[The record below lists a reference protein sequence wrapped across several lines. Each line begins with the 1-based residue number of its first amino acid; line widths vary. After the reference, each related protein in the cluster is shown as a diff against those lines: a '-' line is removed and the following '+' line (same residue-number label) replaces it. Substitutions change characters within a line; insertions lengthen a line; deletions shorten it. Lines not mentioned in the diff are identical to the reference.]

1 MKKMCKLFSVLMALA
16 ISLTLVVAVVPTAS
30 AATGS
35 DYASTDYHTDEEQFA
50 AIMSKY
56 TGEEVS
62 IKLSDGQ
69 TVKVKYEGEGF
80 KITDMNGE
88 APFLRDKATIVK
100 DEAGNITS
108 LGNKAV
114 DEAGNEIAIT
124 AEYLNI
130 VATYADNTVTLPY
143 PEEYTQ
149 GTTLRMKYIFDAK
162 VMKEKYTSYTFV
174 LPFAGV
180 DLTVKGSYFTKLAE
194 DAERVEFSLKAS
206 VPFKLDNAGKEAEA
220 VRGAMDIIKDEEKP
234 HPVVGDYVFEFNIYV
249 NNVAI
254 YDVGAKDKDIS
265 VKINANKEQFDA
277 AKGGDSGK
285 KYNVYAYLDA
295 SSAVGD
301 ETYDNM
307 SAKID
312 EANATAT
319 FPLQNVGWFFLAC
332 DEKGNS
338 EGGNGWL
345 LWVIIGAGVVVV
357 AAVVV
362 AVVLAASKKKGTA
375 PEAAQD
381 ADAQANE

>member
-16 ISLTLVVAVVPTAS
+16 ISLTLVMAVVPTAF
-30 AATGS
+30 AATES

-69 TVKVKYEGEGF
+69 TVKVKYEGDGF

-88 APFLRDKATIVK
+88 APFLRNKETIVK
-100 DEAGNITS
+100 DENGNITS
-108 LGNKAV
+108 LGDKAL
-114 DEAGNEIAIT
+114 DAEGKEIAIT

-143 PEEYTQ
+143 PEAYSQ
-149 GTTLRMKYIFDAK
+149 GKTLRMKYIFDAK
-162 VMKEKYTSYTFV
+162 VMKEKYADYTFV

-180 DLTVKGSYFTKLAE
+180 DLTVKGSYFGKLAE

-234 HPVVGDYVFEFNIYV
+234 HPVVGDYVFEFNVYV

-285 KYNVYAYLDA
+285 KYNVYAYLDP

-307 SAKID
+307 GAKID
-312 EANATAT
+312 EANATAS
-319 FPLQNVGWFFLAC
+319 FNLQNVGWFFLAC
-332 DEKGNS
+332 DEKGNT
-338 EGGNGWL
+338 EGDYTML
-345 LWVIIGAGVVVV
+345 IVIIVV

-362 AVVLAASKKKGTA
+362 IAAAVAVILLAKKKKKPA
-375 PEAAQD
+375 
-381 ADAQANE
+381 ADAE